1 VPDAAV
7 AYMFSAKG
15 AVQDARRLTETA
27 YNFSFAT
34 MHAQFT
40 RVNWTR
46 RCELAR
52 IKMEILDP
60 DHSCI
65 ELGSRVQKFSERLR
79 GHVAAARDRNVR
91 VPGSKVWFEPG
102 SQRGFLHA
110 LVNLEQMRMGLPD
123 ADPDNFRRALCGKCP
138 DANNRQKEVA
148 ELDRAEFFT
157 QHEIDVVRHI
167 AKETERQMHLSRVDP
182 AHTANVWIN
191 TFKQLTR

>member
-7 AYMFSAKG
+7 AYMFNAKS
-15 AVQDARRLTETA
+15 AVQDVHRLTETA

-34 MHAQFT
+34 MHAQFA

-65 ELGSRVQKFSERLR
+65 ELGIRVQKSAERLR
-79 GHVAAARDRNVR
+79 GHVAAARNRNMR
-91 VPGSKVWFEPG
+91 MPRSELWFEPG
-102 SQRGFLHA
+102 SERDFLHA
-110 LVNLEQMRMGLPD
+110 LVNLEQMRMRLPD
-123 ADPDNFRRALCGKCP
+123 ADPDNFRSALCGKGS
-138 DANNRQKEVA
+138 DANNRQKEGA
-148 ELDRAEFFT
+148 EHDRAEFFP
-157 QHEIDVVRHI
+157 QRKIDVIRHI

-182 AHTANVWIN
+182 VHPANVRIKTCN
-191 TFKQLTR
+191 QLAR